1 MAQTERCEEMPMK
14 FADGK
19 WLYVPEP
26 SESGAWMRSTSTQEL
41 NCMVEETIILQEE
54 NDSIDT
60 PLGRA
65 NISDGVYT
73 HNHMTLIWDVADAD
87 DNFSDADSKIDVGGV
102 DDTDDNNSVHYM
114 MMEEEDGCCE
124 ANGSGVDSD
133 GERDDHLHGHHGHH
147 HGHHHHHN
155 NNNNNNNGS
164 KGKGCSSSSSATDAG
179 GGQHQQLHNSSSGS
193 GHSAG
198 SNSKRKK
205 KTRTVFSRQSGLP
218 VRLSSS
224 ERAGLAASLSLTETQ
239 MSTPTTN
246 SYITIA
252 IGGWSEGSGKYSD
265 MAETLANR
273 KAFIDSVLIFIK
285 RINVYVMI
293 KYSPLQIQKHKDVKE
308 KPTYMKQ
315 YFYD

>member
-1 MAQTERCEEMPMK
+1 MARRRPNSN
-14 FADGK
+14 F
-19 WLYVPEP
+19 
-26 SESGAWMRSTSTQEL
+26 SR
-41 NCMVEETIILQEE
+41 
-54 NDSIDT
+54 
-60 PLGRA
+60 LGGY
-65 NISDGVYT
+65 S
-73 HNHMTLIWDVADAD
+73 MTLSSVSGCVLPVDVYGQHRKMDRISFQPLHCNNRQAATGRREGAREKRIAQKIVPLMIYSPRNNGEKRVKRDRSY

-205 KTRTVFSRQSGLP
+205 KTRTVFSRQSG
-218 VRLSSS
+218 V
-224 ERAGLAASLSLTETQ
+224 
-239 MSTPTTN
+239 
-246 SYITIA
+246 
-252 IGGWSEGSGKYSD
+252 
-265 MAETLANR
+265 
-273 KAFIDSVLIFIK
+273 
-285 RINVYVMI
+285 
-293 KYSPLQIQKHKDVKE
+293 
-308 KPTYMKQ
+308 
-315 YFYD
+315 